1 MGIRSSKDWV
11 GEEILFLK
19 PGQPLQFTAI
29 TRTPAKL
36 LRITKLD
43 MLHHFDPD
51 YLRNLLNA
59 ATERYKH
66 NMNRESNIY
75 KSLSR
80 IGKATVMSVQDR
92 YEYKNKRKQHLDK
105 IKIELPQVNDQ

>member
-1 MGIRSSKDWV
+1 
-11 GEEILFLK
+11 
-19 PGQPLQFTAI
+19 
-29 TRTPAKL
+29 
-36 LRITKLD
+36 

-51 YLRNLLNA
+51 YLRDLLNA

-66 NMNRESNIY
+66 NMNLESNIY

-105 IKIELPQVNDQ
+105 IKIELPQVNEQYWKSAKKLGRFLLKDDDDDDDSD